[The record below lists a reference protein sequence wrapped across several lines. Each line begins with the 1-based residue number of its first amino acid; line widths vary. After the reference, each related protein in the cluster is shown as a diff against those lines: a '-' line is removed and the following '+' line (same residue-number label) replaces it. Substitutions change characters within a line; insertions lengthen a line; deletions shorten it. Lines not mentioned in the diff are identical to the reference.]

1 MPPDLPSAS
10 SSRENAEA
18 PEPGHRER
26 DHVWPDRT
34 YPPCFHHAWF
44 PAESDQK
51 PDGWVEL
58 VGMPRL
64 RRRWYWIPIALIIG
78 AITGITTASKIPPTY
93 EARAQIVPLKGREI
107 LGINPQI
114 FGIDIIQDILRANL
128 PTSFDTLSG
137 IKIRSYLAS
146 YWLTRLIVEE
156 NNLAHGLLDVPAGTP
171 LTPEDREL
179 AVIRMQRQFQLDIPR
194 LSDILNIKFR
204 GSDPEQGAALIMAY
218 LDRLDQFLRE
228 QTIERSQSNADYLQK
243 VRDTLRETE
252 LIQRL
257 NSLIMTQYEQI
268 AYARASGNIF
278 FEILEPPHPRYRPV
292 APNPIAYAIAGA
304 MLAALL
310 SLFPV
315 MLIPTRTK
323 DL

>member
-1 MPPDLPSAS
+1 MPPDKPGVSAPNNDPDPAAQD
-10 SSRENAEA
+10 RPPA
-18 PEPGHRER
+18 PAQPP
-26 DHVWPDRT
+26 V
-34 YPPCFHHAWF
+34 YPPCYYHEWF
-44 PAESDQK
+44 SPEAKSN
-51 PDGWVEL
+51 PDGWFERT
-58 VGMPRL
+58 GMPRVT
-64 RRRWYWIPIALIIG
+64 RRWYWIPIAMLIG
-78 AITGITTASKIPPTY
+78 ALAGMAIARQIPPTY

-137 IKIRSYLAS
+137 IKIRSYLES

-156 NNLAHGLLDVPAGTP
+156 NNLAHGLLDLPADAP
-171 LTPEDREL
+171 LTREDHEL
-179 AVIRMQRQFQLDIPR
+179 AITRLQRQLVLDLPR
-194 LSDILNIKFR
+194 LSDILNIRFR
-204 GSDPEQGAALIMAY
+204 GPDPEQGAALIQSY

-243 VRDTLRETE
+243 VRDTLREKE

-268 AYARASGNIF
+268 AYARASGNVF
-278 FEILEPPHPRYRPV
+278 FEVLEPPHPRYRPV
-292 APNPIAYAIAGA
+292 APNPTAYAVVGA
-304 MLAALL
+304 MLVALL

-323 DL
+323 IL